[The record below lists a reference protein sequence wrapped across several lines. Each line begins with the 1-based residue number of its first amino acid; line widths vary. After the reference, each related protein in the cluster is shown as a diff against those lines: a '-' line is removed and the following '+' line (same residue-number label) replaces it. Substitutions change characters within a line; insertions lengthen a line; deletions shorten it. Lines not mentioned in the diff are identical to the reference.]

1 MPGAAVGG
9 VDRVRL
15 TPYNNLT
22 TPEEF
27 PALSDDIPLGLMLGL
42 LFILVCLSAFFSSS
56 ETGMM
61 SINRYRLNHQA
72 NAGSRSAKRVVELLK
87 RPDRLLGV
95 ILIGNNLVNIGAAAL
110 ATVIATRFLG
120 NFGPGLAVGV
130 LTVLILVFGE
140 ITPKSLSTRYSERIS
155 LVVSPVILGFLRAV
169 GPVVTVFQKIT
180 DALGNAAAD
189 GSADPLVTESE
200 LISMINYGEEEG
212 TIEESERELI
222 ERAFAFTDLVVED
235 VMTPR
240 HKVLS
245 VDGRQTLKESLPN
258 LVDTPYSRIPL
269 YEDDPDEILRILH
282 LRDLLP
288 VIARDYDGS
297 ESLSSL
303 AREPNFVPD
312 SQSVTETIRSF
323 RREQQ
328 HMAVVVDEHGTMR
341 GVVTFEDLLE
351 ELVGEIYDERDEVPR
366 DMEKLD
372 QNRIVLDGAAEIRIV
387 EEFFDI
393 DLSGKATDTVNRWIL
408 EQTERIPDNGET
420 FLFEGLEVTVKSAS
434 RRRIGEVIIAR
445 TGHSVEEEQAAG

>member
-1 MPGAAVGG
+1 MGDFIV
-9 VDRVRL
+9 
-15 TPYNNLT
+15 
-22 TPEEF
+22 
-27 PALSDDIPLGLMLGL
+27 L
-42 LFILVCLSAFFSSS
+42 LLLVALSAFFSGS
-56 ETGMM
+56 ETALVSLTKGRAEGLTRE
-61 SINRYRLNHQA
+61 NRR
-72 NAGSRSAKRVVELLK
+72 GAKALYALK
-87 RPDRLLGV
+87 NDPQRMLIA

-110 ATVIATRFLG
+110 ATVIATGLFG

-140 ITPKSLSTRYSERIS
+140 ITPKSISTRYSERIS
-155 LVVSPVILGFLRAV
+155 LVVAPAVLGFLRAV

-189 GSADPLVTESE
+189 GSEDPLVTESE

-245 VDGRQTLKESLPN
+245 VDGRQTLKESLPL

-269 YEDDPDEILRILH
+269 HEDDPDEILRILH

-288 VIARDYDGS
+288 AISRGS
-297 ESLSSL
+297 AENRSLSSL

-312 SQSVTETIRSF
+312 SQSITETITSF

-366 DMEKLD
+366 AVEKLD
-372 QNRIVLDGAAEIRIV
+372 QNRIVLDGAAEIRLV

-408 EQTERIPDNGET
+408 EQTGRIPNNGEV
-420 FLFEGLEVTVKSAS
+420 FRFEGLVVTVKSAS

-445 TGHSVEEEQAAG
+445 TNRSVEDE

>member
-1 MPGAAVGG
+1 VGDFIALAV
-9 VDRVRL
+9 
-15 TPYNNLT
+15 
-22 TPEEF
+22 
-27 PALSDDIPLGLMLGL
+27 L
-42 LFILVCLSAFFSSS
+42 LALSAFFSGS
-56 ETGMM
+56 ETALVSLSKGRAEGLARE
-61 SINRYRLNHQA
+61 NRRGAQA
-72 NAGSRSAKRVVELLK
+72 LYSLK
-87 RPDRLLGV
+87 SEPQRMLIA

-110 ATVIATRFLG
+110 ATVIATQIFG
-120 NFGPGLAVGV
+120 NFGPGLAVGM

-155 LVVSPVILGFLRAV
+155 LLVAPTILGFLRV
-169 GPVVTVFQKIT
+169 VSPVVTAFQKIS
-180 DALGNAAAD
+180 DVLSRVAVD
-189 GSADPLVTESE
+189 GSGDPLVTESE

-245 VDGRQTLKESLPN
+245 ADGRQTLKESLPA
-258 LVDTPYSRIPL
+258 LVETPYSRIPL
-269 YEDDPDEILRILH
+269 HQDDPDEILKILH

-288 VIARDYDGS
+288 AISRGS
-297 ESLSSL
+297 GENQTLASL

-312 SQSVTETIRSF
+312 SQSVTETIASF

-366 DMEKLD
+366 TVEKLD
-372 QNRIVLDGAAEIRIV
+372 QNTIALDGAAEIRVV
-387 EEFFDI
+387 EEYFDI

-408 EQTERIPDNGET
+408 EQTGRIPNNGET
-420 FLFEGLEVTVKSAS
+420 FWFEGLEVNVKSAS
-434 RRRIGEVIIAR
+434 RRRIGEVIIAQVSR
-445 TGHSVEEEQAAG
+445 LEEEEQAAG